1 MSLGFFGGA
10 GLFILTVV
18 FGVVPTSPPIDV
30 MLIIFAVCLCAA
42 CMQVAGGLDILVRIA
57 ARIIRSNPKYV
68 AVIAPIVSFFLTFF
82 AGTGNAVYAILPVV
96 YEVSYNA
103 EIRPERAMSATAV
116 AGQVGITASPIAA
129 AVAAMIGLLAQ
140 NGHEE
145 IGLGTILMVTF
156 PSCLIGV
163 IVASFL
169 GMFRG
174 KELKDDPDYQARL
187 AAGLVLPPKKLDNR
201 PLPKT
206 AYISVLIFFG
216 AIALIVL
223 AGFFPELR
231 VPRGQEKA
239 ISMSLVI
246 ECVMLAAGA
255 LMFVVCKPDAAKIAK
270 SDVMNACVAS
280 LAAVFGIAWMSDA
293 FIAANS
299 KVFME
304 IAGTLAQSAPF
315 LFAVVLAVM
324 SSLLTSQGATTRAVM
339 PLGFALGIN
348 PMLLV
353 AMFPAVNCLFMLPIS
368 GPALAATCFAMSAW
382 LACDDFK
389 EEPKDKQDCLYRT
402 RESVNRLSTIKFMQ
416 QADEATLQKLRS
428 VKWFFDCGDDDFLF
442 DVNASIHQLM
452 RNKGVR
458 HEFRVRNGVHNWEYW
473 HYSLRLA
480 LPFVSRCFAPL
491 PPLR

>member
-1 MSLGFFGGA
+1 MITLIEFVILFGAIFLGIRYGGMSLGFFGGA

-145 IGLGTILMVTF
+145 IGLGTILMVPF

-216 AIALIVL
+216 AISLIVL

-368 GPALAATCFAMSAW
+368 GPALAAIGMDRSGTTAIGKYVFNHSFQFPGIIMAVVAVAVGYTM
-382 LACDDFK
+382 
-389 EEPKDKQDCLYRT
+389 
-402 RESVNRLSTIKFMQ
+402 V
-416 QADEATLQKLRS
+416 TLGI
-428 VKWFFDCGDDDFLF
+428 VG
-442 DVNASIHQLM
+442 
-452 RNKGVR
+452 
-458 HEFRVRNGVHNWEYW
+458 
-473 HYSLRLA
+473 
-480 LPFVSRCFAPL
+480 
-491 PPLR
+491 